1 MDFQTQNN
9 NIRGMNFATASQ
21 QDEEDDLIFDPVLER
36 KRIADGTEEYLEEL
50 RRDWEK
56 YASGKNSFPDH
67 IAKISFTLRE
77 WMLSFDRT
85 NFYDRLAREF
95 DLQGSDRMGIA
106 RLAWDIV
113 LQAEWSPR
121 AELFQKHISK
131 ASVISELAKRF
142 ATDFIPKAR
151 ELSLMADARPNAL
164 LPRISRSAP
173 TEQKTIDRVEISLM
187 QALGKFEKL
196 GGQQVTNSKIVVKGQ
211 NDPVRPTI
219 FNWLRAYRDE
229 LGVGAHD
236 AVARGQ
242 FLFHSLNG
250 KGLSSDERDQVGML
264 LKSLDENSPLTIDAG
279 RQEVVFGGQRTE
291 GAFSNSGRTAL
302 EAERPLQMRTTVVPP
317 AGGASA
323 VRGAVLEPNTFQT
336 AVAPLKSG
344 TTAPERLPD
353 QTADAPLPT
362 QGVGNIS
369 RAVFDLP
376 VMNHGMGNNPN
387 SGLTAPEAKQPLQV
401 QTAVAPL
408 KSGTTAP
415 ANRPS
420 AFEQAKAIQQANRE
434 SRLSISNL
442 ADETVELGRMDV
454 PREEI
459 RPVAVP
465 RPSAAPALQS
475 VVPAPRAISFEP
487 AKIDT
492 FSFGIGTA
500 GIAPS
505 PRIAVTPPAGGV
517 SAVREEKIEN
527 SGLTAPKAERPLFAD
542 DGNVGALSFST
553 NHVMPAEKEASRIAV
568 IPPAGGVSA
577 VREQGIENSGLRQL
591 TDQKA
596 ERPLPRQTADDT
608 NSGRTADKISG
619 TTAQSAPVKQAP
631 TLPPVNR
638 FRITPTGH
646 RDTVASD
653 DTPSPHVVDLRS

>member
-1 MDFQTQNN
+1 MRLPD
-9 NIRGMNFATASQ
+9 SPS
-21 QDEEDDLIFDPVLER
+21 DELGDDLIFDPVLER

-56 YASGKNSFPDH
+56 YAFGKNSFPE
-67 IAKISFTLRE
+67 KISKISSALRA

-95 DLQGSDRMGIA
+95 GLQGADRVGIA
-106 RLAWDIV
+106 RIAWDIV
-113 LQAEWSPR
+113 LKSDWSPSV
-121 AELFQKHISK
+121 ELFQKHISQ
-131 ASVISELAKRF
+131 ASVIPEISKRF
-142 ATDFIPKAR
+142 AVDFIPKAR
-151 ELSLMADARPNAL
+151 ELSLIADARQNASL
-164 LPRISRSAP
+164 SSISRSVP
-173 TEQKTIDRVEISLM
+173 TEQKAVDRVEISLM

-250 KGLSSDERDQVGML
+250 KGLTAGERDQVGML
-264 LKSLDENSPLTIDAG
+264 LKSLDENMPLTIDAG
-279 RQEVVFGGQRTE
+279 RQEVIFREQRVERT
-291 GAFSNSGRTAL
+291 FSNSGRTAL
-302 EAERPLQMRTTVVPP
+302 EAERPLPTRTTVVPP

-323 VRGAVLEPNTFQT
+323 VRGAVLEPNIFQT

-387 SGLTAPEAKQPLQV
+387 SGLTAPEAERPLQV
-401 QTAVAPL
+401 QIAGAPL

-459 RPVAVP
+459 RPVAPP
-465 RPSAAPALQS
+465 RPLIAPTVQS
-475 VVPAPRAISFEP
+475 VTPAPRAISFEP

-492 FSFGIGTA
+492 FSFGA
-500 GIAPS
+500 GDQKTFPS
-505 PRIAVTPPAGGV
+505 SGRTPQTG
-517 SAVREEKIEN
+517 
-527 SGLTAPKAERPLFAD
+527 ERPLPTRTEDFRPNFAPRD
-542 DGNVGALSFST
+542 DMNVSALSFST
-553 NHVMPAEKEASRIAV
+553 NHVMPAEKESISR
-568 IPPAGGVSA
+568 
-577 VREQGIENSGLRQL
+577 QQL
-591 TDQKA
+591 TDNREQSM
-596 ERPLPRQTADDT
+596 ERDS
-608 NSGRTADKISG
+608 NSGRTAHKTSG
-619 TTAQSAPVKQAP
+619 TTAPVTVAPA
-631 TLPPVNR
+631 NR
-638 FRITPTGH
+638 YRITPTGH
-646 RDTVASD
+646 RDEVASD